1 MPTRRA
7 PKAKVVNNVPLDPHK
22 GSPAALL
29 PLTGQ
34 VRRTHSRVPSTATKA
49 KVVPADSCPSTGQQG
64 RSARTRVPRTAIKP
78 VAHDS
83 GSEEFELP
91 DVASDSD
98 GPQDGPARAACCDRI
113 IRSTDTTVRSHVPY
127 REGDSV
133 YAYTHHFGLDFPW
146 HSASRLAIDLYALPP
161 FPSLI
166 YTLTHTPPTRYLRR
180 STSVAH
186 GPPSPVFALQEA
198 RKSLIDRL
206 RVLAPRAVFVLNSP
220 SRRITHL
227 SYSFQDVKDR
237 RPSVLTAHEP
247 PSRHRQ
253 RSRGLLRSSSDL
265 EEGIVPLPSLPFT

>member
-1 MPTRRA
+1 MPRALA
-7 PKAKVVNNVPLDPHK
+7 PKSRIFGLFA
-22 GSPAALL
+22 S
-29 PLTGQ
+29 
-34 VRRTHSRVPSTATKA
+34 VRCRVAQLAPF
-49 KVVPADSCPSTGQQG
+49 
-64 RSARTRVPRTAIKP
+64 R
-78 VAHDS
+78 
-83 GSEEFELP
+83 
-91 DVASDSD
+91 
-98 GPQDGPARAACCDRI
+98 
-113 IRSTDTTVRSHVPY
+113 
-127 REGDSV
+127 
-133 YAYTHHFGLDFPW
+133 LDFPW

-166 YTLTHTPPTRYLRR
+166 YTLTHTPPTCYLRR

-198 RKSLIDRL
+198 RKSLIDRP
-206 RVLAPRAVFVLNSP
+206 RVLAPCAVFVLNSP

-265 EEGIVPLPSLPFT
+265 EEGIVMFVVRLTRVRARAPLSRLVRLSYLFLVSVSAFRCFVPLCHPFPFTLTLLTGLG